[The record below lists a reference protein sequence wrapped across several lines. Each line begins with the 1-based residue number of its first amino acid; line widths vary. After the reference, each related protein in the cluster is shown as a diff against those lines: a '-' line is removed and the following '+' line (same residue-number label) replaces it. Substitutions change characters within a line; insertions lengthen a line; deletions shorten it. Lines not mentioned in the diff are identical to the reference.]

1 MDTKEVLAL
10 LDGMEIP
17 TEVRDYILHK
27 EEAEVH
33 RQVIYIVGLGSH
45 TGLRTAMIIRALEVL
60 AKCSSEVILVGGSRV
75 VSFGERAHPNV
86 SRLLAEHKVIF
97 GIQKLADVDFP
108 TYERFP
114 RKRNLDFKNR
124 GKGMKIKKQFPSKSQ
139 RR

>member
-60 AKCSSEVILVGGSRV
+60 AKCSSEVILVGGSTRI
-75 VSFGERAHPNV
+75 PKIQT
-86 SRLLAEHKVIF
+86 LVIF